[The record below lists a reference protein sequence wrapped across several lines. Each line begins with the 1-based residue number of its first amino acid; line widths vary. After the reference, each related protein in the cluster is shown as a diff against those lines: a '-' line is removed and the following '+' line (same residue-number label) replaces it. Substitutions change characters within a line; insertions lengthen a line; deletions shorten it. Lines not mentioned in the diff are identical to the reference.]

1 MKHFEIKRP
10 HREKEACF
18 SPRSGY
24 RERVFWISFFLTL
37 LCSVLSSTGLAATK
51 SSPAGAAKL
60 SAPPSDVLTL
70 DQVKAKRASIQS
82 MEGVEEPVRKA
93 ALGYLDRAL
102 QSMTTADQINHET
115 STLLDKVK
123 SAPERI
129 KKLQAQGKSPLP
141 SPDASR
147 FPAGTDLKKVEQT
160 ARQEE
165 LNLTLAKTTLDKWK
179 AELRAERKLPEQLS
193 RETSQDTQKLAEIE
207 DQLKKSGPPDEHPL
221 VHDARRTFLLAE
233 KSRIEALLKSSQTRL
248 AHHEELL
255 ALLKAERD
263 AASREVVYREAL
275 VKSLQAQMLKG
286 QQEQASQARAEA
298 EAAQKEAPGT
308 PKPVQKELDIN
319 VKLSQDLE
327 KITQEQ
333 AALATRLESQKK
345 RLQEMEEE
353 FALNRRRV
361 ESSVL
366 TQTLSLTLREQR
378 QALPSFSQYRRD
390 SAKRQQE
397 LDEVGEALLEV
408 EKLRRALTPLD
419 AERDRI
425 LQSVGPLPAHE
436 AALLKKQ
443 VETLLQ
449 DREQLLQK
457 LESGYR
463 RYVKG
468 LQTLEFTEQQLTM
481 KAREYADFLDAHL
494 LWIRSSR
501 LTQGKDFKT
510 LAQAVLWAINPLN
523 WFLVLQDLGG
533 ALSSNPAAWMLG
545 LFLAAFLFAGRR
557 RVGVQ
562 LSKIAS
568 AVREGQEASVRV
580 TLKALVMTG
589 YIALAFPFVMG
600 FVGYQLSSGNE
611 IDDFSRAVGGG
622 LLLAAKTLAVTAFL
636 YHFCRRDG
644 LADAHFAWPEEARL
658 SLRHNVLW
666 VMQLLIPISFLMGMT
681 GTGGNPLYYS
691 SLGRFASIA
700 GFLCVAAFFARLLR
714 LSGGI
719 GYFLRDHHPKG
730 WMFKLR
736 PLWSLALV
744 GIPIVL
750 AGLSALGYLYT
761 TSVLQV
767 RYFATLLFV
776 LGLSIGYGLVM
787 KWISGT
793 WRHLA
798 PPEGQVPA
806 LQGEEQNEPRQ
817 EESSEMSAR
826 AESAPPGEKET
837 RDPDEQVRTLVNIVT
852 FVLGFFCLWAIWAP
866 VLPALKLLGATPLWS
881 YGTEID
887 GVKQSVPITP
897 AHLVTALFAAA
908 LTVAAARSL
917 PGVLELVLLN
927 RLAIDTGARYATNTL
942 LRYAIMAVG
951 ILIAFGAVGLSWSS
965 IQWLVAALGVG
976 LGFGLQEIVANFVCG
991 LIILFERP
999 IRVGDVV
1006 TIGDQTG
1013 RVTRIQIRA
1022 TTVTDWDRRE
1032 LIVPNKEFITGQ
1044 LINWS
1049 LSDPITRIVV
1059 PVGVAYGS
1067 DTKMTE
1073 ELLLKVARE
1082 NLIVLSQPEPSAL
1095 FLGFGDNSLNFELR
1109 VFVRGM
1115 DNRLPVMHQL
1125 HLAVDREF
1133 RKAGISIAFPQRDIH
1148 LDAVGPL
1155 EVRVVRDSNPSSA
1168 GEKGH

>member
-1 MKHFEIKRP
+1 MKHFELERP
-10 HREKEACF
+10 PREKKTGI
-18 SPRSGY
+18 SLRLGLWVH
-24 RERVFWISFFLTL
+24 VFCITFFLTL
-37 LCSVLSSTGLAATK
+37 LCSALSSTGHAAPK
-51 SSPAGAAKL
+51 SSSSPGAAK
-60 SAPPSDVLTL
+60 SKAASSDVLSL
-70 DQVKAKRASIQS
+70 DQLKAERASIQS

-93 ALGYLDRAL
+93 ALGYLDRAV
-102 QSMTTADQINHET
+102 QSMTTADQINQET
-115 STLLDKVK
+115 KTLLDRLK

-129 KKLQAQGKSPLP
+129 KKLQAQAKSSLP
-141 SPDASR
+141 SRDLSEL
-147 FPAGTDLKKVEQT
+147 PAGIDLKKVEQKT
-160 ARQEE
+160 RQEE
-165 LNLTLAKTTLDKWK
+165 LNLALAKTTLDKWK
-179 AELRAERKLPEQLS
+179 ADLQTERKLPEQLS
-193 RETSQDTQKLAEIE
+193 RETSQDTQRLAEIE

-221 VHDARRTFLLAE
+221 VRDARRTFLLAE
-233 KSRIEALLKSSQTRL
+233 KSRYDALLKSSQNRL
-248 AHHEELL
+248 AHHDELL

-275 VKSLQAQMLKG
+275 VASLQAQMLKG
-286 QQEQASQARAEA
+286 QQEQASRARQEA
-298 EAAQKEAPGT
+298 EAAKKEAPGT
-308 PKPVQKELDIN
+308 PEPVQKELDIN

-327 KITQEQ
+327 RITGEQ
-333 AALATRLESQKK
+333 AALATSLESQKK

-353 FALNRRRV
+353 FALNRKRV

-378 QALPSFSQYRRD
+378 QALPSLSQYRQD

-397 LDEVGEALLEV
+397 LDEVGEAMLEV

-419 AERDRI
+419 AERDKI
-425 LQSVGPLPAHE
+425 LQSLGPLPSRE
-436 AALLKKQ
+436 AALVKKQ
-443 VETLLQ
+443 IETLLL
-449 DREQLLQK
+449 DREQLLEK

-510 LAQAVLWAINPLN
+510 LAQAVLWVINPLN

-533 ALSSNPAAWMLG
+533 ALSSNPASWVLG
-545 LFLAAFLFAGRR
+545 LFLAAILFAGRGR
-557 RVGVQ
+557 AKDE

-568 AVREGQEASVRV
+568 AVREGKEPPVKV
-580 TLKALVMTG
+580 TLKALAMTG
-589 YIALAFPFVMG
+589 YTALAFPFVMG
-600 FVGYQLSSGNE
+600 FVGYQLSSANE

-622 LLLAAKTLAVTAFL
+622 LLLAAKTLAVMAFL

-644 LADAHFAWPEEARL
+644 LADVHFAWPEKARL

-666 VMQLLIPISFLMGMT
+666 VMQLLIPLSFVMGMT
-681 GTGGNPLYYS
+681 ETGGNPLYYS

-700 GFLCVAAFFARLLR
+700 GFLSIAAFFARLVR

-719 GYFLRDHHPKG
+719 GYFLSHRHPKD
-730 WMFKLR
+730 WMFRLR
-736 PLWSLALV
+736 HLWSLALV
-744 GIPIVL
+744 GIPIAL
-750 AGLSALGYLYT
+750 AALSALGYLYT
-761 TSVLQV
+761 TSILQV

-776 LGLSIGYGLVM
+776 LGLSIAYALVM
-787 KWISGT
+787 KWISGAG
-793 WRHLA
+793 RHLA
-798 PPEGQVPA
+798 PPETQVPA
-806 LQGEEQNEPRQ
+806 QQQEKENGSWQ
-817 EESSEMSAR
+817 EESPEMSVK
-826 AESAPPGEKET
+826 AESAPADGKKIADLDKQT
-837 RDPDEQVRTLVNIVT
+837 RTLVNIVT

-866 VLPALKLLGATPLWS
+866 VLPALKLAGATPLWS
-881 YGTEID
+881 YMTEID
-887 GVKQSVPITP
+887 GMKKSVPITP

-917 PGVLELVLLN
+917 PGVLELLLLN
-927 RLAIDTGARYATNTL
+927 RLSLDAGARYAVNTL
-942 LRYAIMAVG
+942 LRYAITAIG
-951 ILIAFGAVGLSWSS
+951 IVIALGAVGLTWSS
-965 IQWLVAALGVG
+965 IQWLVAALSVG

-1049 LSDPITRIVV
+1049 LSDPITRVVV

-1067 DTKMTE
+1067 DTKMAE
-1073 ELLLKVARE
+1073 DLLLKTARE
-1082 NLIVLSQPEPSAL
+1082 NSMVLSQPEPSAL

-1115 DNRLPVMHQL
+1115 DNRLPVTHQL
-1125 HLAVDREF
+1125 HLAIDREF
-1133 RKAGISIAFPQRDIH
+1133 RKAGINIAFPQRDIH

-1155 EVRVVRDSNPSSA
+1155 EVHLVRDSRETGGSQ
-1168 GEKGH
+1168 

>member
-1 MKHFEIKRP
+1 MKLLEIARLS
-10 HREKEACF
+10 EKSRMAI
-18 SPRSGY
+18 PLRSGS
-24 RERVFWISFFLTL
+24 RASAFWFVFLLII
-37 LCSVLSSTGLAATK
+37 LCSALSSTGHAAVK
-51 SSPAGAAKL
+51 SSSPGAAK
-60 SAPPSDVLTL
+60 SPAPPSDVLTL
-70 DQVKAKRASIQS
+70 DQVKAQRASVQS

-93 ALGYLDRAL
+93 ALGYLDQAV
-102 QSMTTADQINHET
+102 QSMTAADQLNQENK
-115 STLLDKVK
+115 TLLDRVK

-141 SPDASR
+141 SSNSSQL
-147 FPAGTDLKKVEQT
+147 PAGIDPKKVEQQT
-160 ARQEE
+160 RQEE
-165 LNLTLAKTTLDKWK
+165 LNLALAKTTLDKWK
-179 AELRAERKLPEQLS
+179 ADLRTERKLPEQLS
-193 RETSQDTQKLAEIE
+193 RETSQNTQKLMEIE
-207 DQLKKSGPPDEHPL
+207 DQLKKSGRPDEHPL
-221 VHDARRTFLLAE
+221 VRDAGRTFLLAE
-233 KSRIEALLKSSQTRL
+233 KSRYDALLKSSQNRL
-248 AHHEELL
+248 VHHEELL

-263 AASREVVYREAL
+263 AASREVAYREAL
-275 VKSLQAQMLKG
+275 VNSLQAQMLKG
-286 QQEQASQARAEA
+286 QQEQASRARADA
-298 EAAQKEAPGT
+298 EAAKKEAPGT
-308 PKPVQKELDIN
+308 PEPVQKELDVN

-327 KITQEQ
+327 RISQEQ

-345 RLQEMEEE
+345 GLQEMEEE
-353 FALNRRRV
+353 FALNRKRV

-378 QALPSFSQYRRD
+378 QALPSLSQYRRD

-397 LDEVGEALLEV
+397 LDEVGEDLLQV

-419 AERDRI
+419 AARDKI
-425 LQSVGPLPAHE
+425 LHSLGPLPPQE

-443 VETLLQ
+443 IETLLR
-449 DREQLLQK
+449 DREQLLEK

-468 LQTLEFTEQQLTM
+468 LQSLEFTEQQLTM
-481 KAREYADFLDAHL
+481 RAREYADFLDAHL

-523 WFLVLQDLGG
+523 WFFVLQDLGG
-533 ALSSNPAAWMLG
+533 ALSSNPASWVLG
-545 LFLAAFLFAGRR
+545 LFLAALLFAGRR
-557 RVGVQ
+557 RVKEQ

-568 AVREGQEASVRV
+568 AAREGEGASVRV

-589 YIALAFPFVMG
+589 YLALAFPFIMG

-611 IDDFSRAVGGG
+611 IDDFTRAVGGG
-622 LLLAAKTLAVTAFL
+622 LLLAARTLAATAFL
-636 YHFCRRDG
+636 YLFCRRDG
-644 LADAHFAWPEEARL
+644 LADVHFAWPEKTRL

-666 VMQLLIPISFLMGMT
+666 VMQLLIPLSFVVGMT
-681 GTGGNPLYYS
+681 ETGGNPLYYS

-700 GFLCVAAFFARLLR
+700 GYLSIAAFFARLLR

-719 GYFLRDHHPKG
+719 GYFLRERHPKG
-730 WMFKLR
+730 WMFGLR

-767 RYFATLLFV
+767 RYFDTLLFV
-776 LGLSIGYGLVM
+776 LGLSISYGLVM
-787 KWISGT
+787 KWISGA
-793 WRHLA
+793 RRRLA
-798 PPEGQVPA
+798 PPGRQVPA
-806 LQGEEQNEPRQ
+806 RQGGEQDSSRQ
-817 EESSEMSAR
+817 QESSEMR
-826 AESAPPGEKET
+826 VKEESAPAEEKEI
-837 RDPDEQVRTLVNIVT
+837 RDPDEQIRMLVNIVT

-866 VLPALKLLGATPLWS
+866 VLPALKLLGAVPLWS
-881 YGTEID
+881 YMTEIN
-887 GVKQSVPITP
+887 GTKQSVPITP

-908 LTVAAARSL
+908 LTIAAARSL
-917 PGVLELVLLN
+917 PGVLELLLLK
-927 RLAIDTGARYATNTL
+927 RLAMDTGARYAINTL

-951 ILIAFGAVGLSWSS
+951 ILIIFGAVGLSWSS

-1067 DTKMTE
+1067 DTKMAE

-1082 NLIVLSQPEPSAL
+1082 NLIVLTQPEPSAL

-1115 DNRLPVMHQL
+1115 DNRLPVTHQL
-1125 HLAVDREF
+1125 HLAIDREF
-1133 RKAGISIAFPQRDIH
+1133 RKAEINIAFPQRDIH
-1148 LDAVGPL
+1148 LDALKPL
-1155 EVRVVRDSNPSSA
+1155 EVHLVKDSDPSSA
-1168 GEKGH
+1168 G